1 VLIPEKLKK
10 TIDDCLPGMH
20 GWCSLEKAY
29 AMAGIV
35 LEAKPQVS
43 VEIGV
48 WGGKS
53 FLAMALAHVELAH
66 GHAYGIDPWA
76 KDAALDGVQEK
87 ENLDWWAAQ
96 DYDGIY
102 EGCMRA
108 MFDHAPVD
116 RWTIY
121 RATSQRASGL
131 FDAIDFLHVDGNHSE
146 KASTG
151 DIMAYLPKLVSGGY
165 LLFDDVDWF
174 STKRAVSLVEERCET
189 IRAAPSV
196 PRVSAAWTLY
206 RKR

>member
-1 VLIPEKLKK
+1 MLISERLKK
-10 TIDDCLPGMH
+10 TLDEHLSTMH
-20 GWCSLEKAY
+20 GWCSREKAY
-29 AMAGIV
+29 AMAEIV
-35 LEAKPQVS
+35 LESKPEVS

-53 FLAMALAHVELAH
+53 FLAMALAHVQLAK
-66 GHAYGIDPWA
+66 GHAYGIDPWS

-96 DYDGIY
+96 NYDAIY
-102 EGCMRA
+102 EGCLRSML
-108 MFDHAPVD
+108 DSAPVN

-121 RATSQRASGL
+121 RATSQKAVGL
-131 FDAIDFLHVDGNHSE
+131 FDAIDFLHIDGNHSE

-151 DIMAYLPKLVSGGY
+151 DIMAYLPKLVSGGH

-174 STKRAVSLVEERCET
+174 STKRAVSLVEERCDVV
-189 IRAAPSV
+189 RAVPSV
-196 PRVSAAWTLY
+196 PKVSAAWTLY